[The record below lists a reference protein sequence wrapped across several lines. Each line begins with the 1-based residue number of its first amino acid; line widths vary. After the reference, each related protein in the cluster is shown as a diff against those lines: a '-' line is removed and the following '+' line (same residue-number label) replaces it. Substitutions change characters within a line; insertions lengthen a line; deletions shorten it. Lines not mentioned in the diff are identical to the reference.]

1 MRGRGGRPPRL
12 RAGARTRTCP
22 RCPRVVPL
30 SSGCACASEPVPG
43 GSSSRPPPWSAPV
56 RFPVSRSPAPPSE
69 VGQRGRPD
77 WWCRRLFSVAACA
90 AMSAGEVE
98 RLVSELSGGTGGDE
112 EEEWLYGDENEV
124 ERPEEENA
132 SANPPSGVED
142 ETAENGIAK
151 PKVTETEDDSESDS
165 DDDED
170 DVHVTIGDIKTGAP
184 QYGSYGTAPVNLNI
198 KTGGRVYGAAGTKVK
213 GVDLD
218 APGSINGVPLLEVD
232 LDSFEDK
239 PWRKPGA
246 DLSDYFNYGFN
257 EDTWKAYC
265 EKQKRIRM
273 GLELIPNKITAED
286 YTMEVTP
293 GAEIQDGRYNL
304 FKVQQGR
311 TGNAEKETVLQS
323 AKAEFTSPPSLFK
336 TGLPPSRNSASSQ
349 SQTSSASRK
358 ANSGIGKWQDRYG
371 RAESPD
377 LRRLSGTIDVI
388 GQTITISRVEGR
400 RRANENSNIQVLSER
415 SAAEVDNNFS
425 KPPPFFPPGAPP
437 THLPPPPFLPPPP
450 TVSTA
455 PPLIPPPGFP
465 PPPGAPPP
473 SLIPTIES
481 GHSSGYDSRSA
492 RAFPYGNVMKNND
505 TDTENTQKEAMSVT
519 EQVEKK
525 KSGTEKGD
533 TGKKRRQD
541 TSPPE
546 VIADDAMKV
555 KKGTVTG
562 DTNTKNQKG
571 AKKEKK
577 LVMNLPLSRRA
588 LRPPLLSKPVV
599 LALMPETGCFKSCYF
614 FWIMFKKFL
623 LNLVLLV

>member
-1 MRGRGGRPPRL
+1 
-12 RAGARTRTCP
+12 
-22 RCPRVVPL
+22 
-30 SSGCACASEPVPG
+30 
-43 GSSSRPPPWSAPV
+43 
-56 RFPVSRSPAPPSE
+56 
-69 VGQRGRPD
+69 
-77 WWCRRLFSVAACA
+77 
-90 AMSAGEVE
+90 MSAGEVE

-132 SANPPSGVED
+132 SANPPSGIED
-142 ETAENGIAK
+142 ETPENGVPK
-151 PKVTETEDDSESDS
+151 PKVTETEDDSDSDS

-198 KTGGRVYGAAGTKVK
+198 KTGGRVYGTTVGTKVK

-273 GLELIPNKITAED
+273 GLEVIPVTSTTNKITAED
-286 YTMEVTP
+286 CTMEVTP
-293 GAEIQDGRYNL
+293 GAEIQDGRFNL

-311 TGNAEKETVLQS
+311 TGNAEKETVLPS
-323 AKAEFTSPPSLFK
+323 TKAEFTSPPSLFK
-336 TGLPPSRNSASSQ
+336 TGLPPSR
-349 SQTSSASRK
+349 
-358 ANSGIGKWQDRYG
+358 
-371 RAESPD
+371 
-377 LRRLSGTIDVI
+377 RLPGAIDVI

-415 SAAEVDNNFS
+415 SATEVDNNFS

-455 PPLIPPPGFP
+455 PPLIPPPGIPITVPPPGFP

-492 RAFPYGNVMKNND
+492 RAFPYGNVAFPHLPGSAPSWPSLVD
-505 TDTENTQKEAMSVT
+505 TSKQWDYYSRREKDRDRDRDRDRERDRDRDRERERTRERERERDHSPTPSVFNSDEERYRYREYAERGYERHRASREKEERHRERRHREKEETRHKSSRSNSRRRHESEEGDSHRRHKHKKSKRSKEGKEAGSEPAPEQEST
-519 EQVEKK
+519 EATPAE
-525 KSGTEKGD
+525 
-533 TGKKRRQD
+533 
-541 TSPPE
+541 
-546 VIADDAMKV
+546 
-555 KKGTVTG
+555 
-562 DTNTKNQKG
+562 
-571 AKKEKK
+571 
-577 LVMNLPLSRRA
+577 
-588 LRPPLLSKPVV
+588 
-599 LALMPETGCFKSCYF
+599 
-614 FWIMFKKFL
+614 
-623 LNLVLLV
+623 

>member
-1 MRGRGGRPPRL
+1 
-12 RAGARTRTCP
+12 
-22 RCPRVVPL
+22 
-30 SSGCACASEPVPG
+30 
-43 GSSSRPPPWSAPV
+43 
-56 RFPVSRSPAPPSE
+56 
-69 VGQRGRPD
+69 
-77 WWCRRLFSVAACA
+77 
-90 AMSAGEVE
+90 MSAGEVE

-132 SANPPSGVED
+132 SANPPSGIED
-142 ETAENGIAK
+142 ETPENGVPK
-151 PKVTETEDDSESDS
+151 PKVTETEDDSDSDS

-198 KTGGRVYGAAGTKVK
+198 KTGGRVYGTTGTKVK

-273 GLELIPNKITAED
+273 GLEVIPVTSTTNKIT
-286 YTMEVTP
+286 
-293 GAEIQDGRYNL
+293 
-304 FKVQQGR
+304 VQQGR
-311 TGNAEKETVLQS
+311 TGNSEKETVLPS
-323 AKAEFTSPPSLFK
+323 TKAEFTSPPSLFK
-336 TGLPPSRNSASSQ
+336 TGLPPSRNSTSSQ
-349 SQTSSASRK
+349 SQTSTASKK
-358 ANSGIGKWQDRYG
+358 ANSSVGKWQDQYG

-377 LRRLSGTIDVI
+377 LRRLPGAIDVI

-415 SAAEVDNNFS
+415 SATEVDNNFS

-492 RAFPYGNVMKNND
+492 RAFPYGNVAFPHLPGSAPSWPSLVD
-505 TDTENTQKEAMSVT
+505 TSKQWDYYSRREKDRDRDRDRDRERDRDRDRERERTRERERERDHSPTPSVFNSDEERYRYREYAERGYERHRASREKEERHRERRHREKEETRHKSSRSNSRRRHESEEGDSHRRHKHKKSKRSKEGKEAGSEPAPEQEST
-519 EQVEKK
+519 EATPAE
-525 KSGTEKGD
+525 
-533 TGKKRRQD
+533 
-541 TSPPE
+541 
-546 VIADDAMKV
+546 
-555 KKGTVTG
+555 
-562 DTNTKNQKG
+562 
-571 AKKEKK
+571 
-577 LVMNLPLSRRA
+577 
-588 LRPPLLSKPVV
+588 
-599 LALMPETGCFKSCYF
+599 
-614 FWIMFKKFL
+614 
-623 LNLVLLV
+623 

>member
-1 MRGRGGRPPRL
+1 MVLG
-12 RAGARTRTCP
+12 
-22 RCPRVVPL
+22 
-30 SSGCACASEPVPG
+30 
-43 GSSSRPPPWSAPV
+43 
-56 RFPVSRSPAPPSE
+56 
-69 VGQRGRPD
+69 
-77 WWCRRLFSVAACA
+77 A

-132 SANPPSGVED
+132 SANPPSGIED
-142 ETAENGIAK
+142 ETAENGVPK
-151 PKVTETEDDSESDS
+151 PKVTETEDDSDSDS

-198 KTGGRVYGAAGTKVK
+198 KTGGRVYGTTGTKVK

-273 GLELIPNKITAED
+273 GLEVIPVTSTTNKITAED
-286 YTMEVTP
+286 CTMEVTP
-293 GAEIQDGRYNL
+293 GAEIQDGRFNL

-311 TGNAEKETVLQS
+311 TGNSEKETALPS
-323 AKAEFTSPPSLFK
+323 TKAEFTSPPSLFK
-336 TGLPPSRNSASSQ
+336 TGLPPSR
-349 SQTSSASRK
+349 
-358 ANSGIGKWQDRYG
+358 
-371 RAESPD
+371 
-377 LRRLSGTIDVI
+377 RLPGAIDVI

-415 SAAEVDNNFS
+415 SATEVDNNFS

-492 RAFPYGNVMKNND
+492 RAFPYGNVAFPHLPGSAPSWPSLVD
-505 TDTENTQKEAMSVT
+505 TSKQWDYYARREKDRDRDRDRDRERDRDRDRERERTRERERERDHSPTPSVFNSDEERYRYREYAERGYERHRASREKEERHRERRHREKEETRHKSSRSNSRRRHESEEGDSHRRHKHKKSKRSKEGKEAGSEPAPEQEST
-519 EQVEKK
+519 EATPAE
-525 KSGTEKGD
+525 
-533 TGKKRRQD
+533 
-541 TSPPE
+541 
-546 VIADDAMKV
+546 
-555 KKGTVTG
+555 
-562 DTNTKNQKG
+562 
-571 AKKEKK
+571 
-577 LVMNLPLSRRA
+577 
-588 LRPPLLSKPVV
+588 
-599 LALMPETGCFKSCYF
+599 
-614 FWIMFKKFL
+614 
-623 LNLVLLV
+623 

>member
-1 MRGRGGRPPRL
+1 
-12 RAGARTRTCP
+12 
-22 RCPRVVPL
+22 
-30 SSGCACASEPVPG
+30 
-43 GSSSRPPPWSAPV
+43 
-56 RFPVSRSPAPPSE
+56 
-69 VGQRGRPD
+69 
-77 WWCRRLFSVAACA
+77 
-90 AMSAGEVE
+90 MSAGEVE

-112 EEEWLYGDENEV
+112 EEEWLYGGPWDVHVHSDLAKDLDENEV

-132 SANPPSGVED
+132 SANPPSGIED
-142 ETAENGIAK
+142 ETAENGVPK
-151 PKVTETEDDSESDS
+151 PKVTETEDDSDSDS

-198 KTGGRVYGAAGTKVK
+198 KTGGRVYGTTGTKVK

-273 GLELIPNKITAED
+273 GLEVIPVTSTTNKIT
-286 YTMEVTP
+286 
-293 GAEIQDGRYNL
+293 
-304 FKVQQGR
+304 VQQGR
-311 TGNAEKETVLQS
+311 TGNSEKETVLPS
-323 AKAEFTSPPSLFK
+323 TKAEFTSPPSLFK
-336 TGLPPSRNSASSQ
+336 AGLPPSR
-349 SQTSSASRK
+349 
-358 ANSGIGKWQDRYG
+358 
-371 RAESPD
+371 
-377 LRRLSGTIDVI
+377 RLPGAIDVI

-415 SAAEVDNNFS
+415 SATEVDNNFS

-455 PPLIPPPGFP
+455 PPLIPPPGIPITVPPPGFP

-492 RAFPYGNVMKNND
+492 RAFPYGNVAFPHLPGSAPSWPSLVD
-505 TDTENTQKEAMSVT
+505 TSKQWDYYARREKDRDRDRDRDRERDRDRDRERERTRERERERDHSPTPSVFNSDEERYRYREYAERGYERHRASREKE
-519 EQVEKK
+519 ERHRERRHREKEETRHKSSRSNSRRRHESEEGDSHRRHKHK
-525 KSGTEKGD
+525 KSKRSKE
-533 TGKKRRQD
+533 GK
-541 TSPPE
+541 
-546 VIADDAMKV
+546 
-555 KKGTVTG
+555 
-562 DTNTKNQKG
+562 
-571 AKKEKK
+571 
-577 LVMNLPLSRRA
+577 
-588 LRPPLLSKPVV
+588 
-599 LALMPETGCFKSCYF
+599 ETGSEPAPEQESTEATPAE
-614 FWIMFKKFL
+614 
-623 LNLVLLV
+623 

>member
-1 MRGRGGRPPRL
+1 
-12 RAGARTRTCP
+12 
-22 RCPRVVPL
+22 
-30 SSGCACASEPVPG
+30 
-43 GSSSRPPPWSAPV
+43 
-56 RFPVSRSPAPPSE
+56 
-69 VGQRGRPD
+69 
-77 WWCRRLFSVAACA
+77 
-90 AMSAGEVE
+90 MSAGEVE

-132 SANPPSGVED
+132 SANPPSGIED
-142 ETAENGIAK
+142 ETAENGISK

-184 QYGSYGTAPVNLNI
+184 QYGSYGAAPVNLNI

-273 GLELIPNKITAED
+273 GLELIPNKIT
-286 YTMEVTP
+286 
-293 GAEIQDGRYNL
+293 
-304 FKVQQGR
+304 QGR

-323 AKAEFTSPPSLFK
+323 TKAEFTSPPSLFK

-455 PPLIPPPGFP
+455 PPLIPPPGIPITVPPPGFP

-492 RAFPYGNVMKNND
+492 RAFPYGNVMKND
-505 TDTENTQKEAMSVT
+505 TDTENIRNEAMSVI

-525 KSGTEKGD
+525 KSDTEKED
-533 TGKKRRQD
+533 TEKKRRQD
-541 TSPPE
+541 TSHLE
-546 VIADDAMKV
+546 AIAEDAMKV

-562 DTNTKNQKG
+562 DINTKNQKG

-577 LVMNLPLSRRA
+577 LAVNLPQSRRA
-588 LRPPLLSKPVV
+588 LRLPLLNRPFV
-599 LALMPETGCFKSCYF
+599 LALVPEIGCFKF
-614 FWIMFKKFL
+614 VIFL
-623 LNLVLLV
+623 DNV